1 MEDWSEGQSR
11 RVELVTSRA
20 AEGQGGLVRP
30 RSQGEVGPGARLL
43 AQALQ
48 LCLGLGMAK
57 GPQCPGGP
65 ALGPAVLLFVA
76 RVQAAHVKG
85 AEEAALRPSVVLQQ
99 GLQAGKLGR
108 QVLRRKGLKLQLPF
122 PHSSA
127 LGTPHPL
134 TRDPALLQKGGNLT
148 SERSPSC
155 LWQSQTL
162 SPLFLSRQPGRD

>member
-1 MEDWSEGQSR
+1 MEDWSEGQSQ

-20 AEGQGGLVRP
+20 AEGQDGLVRP

-76 RVQAAHVKG
+76 GVQAAHIKG

-108 QVLRRKGLKLQLPF
+108 QVLGQKGLKLQLPF

-134 TRDPALLQKGGNLT
+134 TRDPAPLQKGGNST

-155 LWQSQTL
+155 LRQSQTL
-162 SPLFLSRQPGRD
+162 SPLFLSRQPGQD